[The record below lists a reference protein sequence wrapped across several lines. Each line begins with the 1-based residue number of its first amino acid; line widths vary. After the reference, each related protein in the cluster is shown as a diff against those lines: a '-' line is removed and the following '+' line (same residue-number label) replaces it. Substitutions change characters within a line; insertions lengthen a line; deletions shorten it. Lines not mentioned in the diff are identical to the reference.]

1 MSKRIETQNSV
12 EREKK
17 DGNTSGGIYTD
28 IAAMEIENGG
38 GGGGEDIGTDP
49 KMTPIKSEGMIRDD
63 NSKTTDDEGF
73 KVDCNN
79 CCDVVQN
86 SCSTGWTSL
95 YHNTVKEVSDLQ
107 TELYNECIPGFFKE
121 ENNAVYKF

>member
-49 KMTPIKSEGMIRDD
+49 KMTPIKSAIKNLKDFSVAKSFLTKSFSASSISPE
-63 NSKTTDDEGF
+63 
-73 KVDCNN
+73 
-79 CCDVVQN
+79 
-86 SCSTGWTSL
+86 
-95 YHNTVKEVSDLQ
+95 
-107 TELYNECIPGFFKE
+107 
-121 ENNAVYKF
+121 